1 MDARSKA
8 PAHKAEFTS
17 AVKLRER
24 IKMQLVELTK
34 KFL

>member
-24 IKMQLVELTK
+24 IKNAISRTY
-34 KFL
+34 